1 MDHRIINFLDLIS
14 VKVGTV
20 LRISKT
26 HVKDDKNY
34 NSKCFKENFFSFG
47 LKNWQLVASGSY
59 VHLRELQEERD

>member
-47 LKNWQLVASGSY
+47 LKIGS
-59 VHLRELQEERD
+59 